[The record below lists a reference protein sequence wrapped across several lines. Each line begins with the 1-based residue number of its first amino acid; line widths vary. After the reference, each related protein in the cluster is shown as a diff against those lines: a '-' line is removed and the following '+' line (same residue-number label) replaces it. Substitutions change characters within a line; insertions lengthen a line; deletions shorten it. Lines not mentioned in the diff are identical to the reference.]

1 MLTNKGGFS
10 RPFSFGDAVRQRGF
24 TLVELIVVMIV
35 LGILS
40 ITILPRFA
48 DKSGIVQTGFRDQV
62 LSTLQHARKTAIATR
77 RHVCVTASASGI
89 SLQLDPRVPDG
100 LVAPT
105 CSVNLNVPGR
115 DNNNVATPSDASLS
129 SSAASFRFDPL
140 GRASATV
147 TLNISGQTVTVE
159 QETGYVH

>member
-1 MLTNKGGFS
+1 
-10 RPFSFGDAVRQRGF
+10 
-24 TLVELIVVMIV
+24 MIV

-48 DKSGIVQTGFRDQV
+48 DKAGIVQTGFRDQV
-62 LSTLQHARKTAIATR
+62 LSTLQHARKTAVAAR
-77 RHVCVTASASGI
+77 RHVCVTAGASGI

-100 LVAPT
+100 LVAPA

-115 DNNNVATPSDASLS
+115 DSNNVATPSDASLS

-140 GRASATV
+140 GRASVKV
-147 TLNISGQTVTVE
+147 TLNISGQTMTVE

>member
-1 MLTNKGGFS
+1 M
-10 RPFSFGDAVRQRGF
+10 V
-24 TLVELIVVMIV
+24 V

-48 DKSGIVQTGFRDQV
+48 DKTGIVQTGFRDQV

-77 RHVCVTASASGI
+77 RHVCVTADASGV
-89 SLQLDPRVPDG
+89 SLQLDPRLPDG
-100 LVAPT
+100 LVTPA
-105 CSVNLNVPGR
+105 CSVSLNIPGR
-115 DNNNVATPSDASLS
+115 SSNSISTPSDASLS

-147 TLNISGQTVTVE
+147 TLNISGQTVKVE